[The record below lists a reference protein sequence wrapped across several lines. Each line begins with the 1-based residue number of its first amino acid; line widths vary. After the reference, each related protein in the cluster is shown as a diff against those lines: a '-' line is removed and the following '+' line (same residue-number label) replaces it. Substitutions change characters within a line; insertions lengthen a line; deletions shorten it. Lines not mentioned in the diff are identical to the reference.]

1 MNFVKRLAVRLS
13 IATLSGESRE
23 LIRFLQKRGI
33 AGAVFPTDY
42 GNLAIPVNSR
52 SIIESFMEGE
62 YFGSRA
68 LQSFLDC
75 DGGARR
81 LLNIGA
87 NVGTSARFIASS
99 RKYARIDCFE
109 PDLGNFAFLRMNAMD
124 SPALVL
130 HNTALGAEEG
140 ELFLNLNPRSVG
152 RHSFKTD
159 FGCGAVKVPVRRID
173 DYLDSNEAFDIFM
186 DVEGWEVEVLRGA
199 SASLRNCRLCGMEW
213 NGHLHDHGEK
223 LAMMEIVEAAG
234 FTRVADLN
242 DLGVPISM
250 DDVLRF
256 EDQRDIVFG
265 R

>member
-1 MNFVKRLAVRLS
+1 MNFVKRLAMRLS
-13 IATLSGESRE
+13 IATLSRENRE
-23 LIRFLQKRGI
+23 LIRFLHRRGM
-33 AGAVFPTDY
+33 AGGVFSTDC
-42 GNLAIPVNSR
+42 GNLAIPLNSR

-62 YFGSRA
+62 YFGSRV

-99 RKYARIDCFE
+99 KKYVRIDCFE
-109 PDLGNFAFLRMNAMD
+109 PDPENFAFLRMNAMD
-124 SPALVL
+124 NPALVL
-130 HNTALGAEEG
+130 HNEALGAEKG

-159 FGCGAVKVPVRRID
+159 FGCGAMKVPVRRID
-173 DYLDSNEAFDIFM
+173 DYLGPDEAFDIFM
-186 DVEGWEVEVLRGA
+186 DVEGWEIEVLRGA

-213 NGHLHDHGEK
+213 NGHLHDHGDK
-223 LAMMEIVEAAG
+223 LAMIEIMKAAG
-234 FTRVADLN
+234 FTSITDLN
-242 DLGVPISM
+242 SPGAPISM
-250 DDVLRF
+250 EDVLRL